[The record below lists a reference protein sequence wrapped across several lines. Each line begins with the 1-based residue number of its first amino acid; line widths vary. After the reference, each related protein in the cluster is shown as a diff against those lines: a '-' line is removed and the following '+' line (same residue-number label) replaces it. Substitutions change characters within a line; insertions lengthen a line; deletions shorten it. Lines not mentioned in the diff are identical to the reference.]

1 MNRALLFI
9 SICMIFC
16 VACDEDPTSTLV
28 PGLDENLIGVAQ
40 GIYGRVLFWEG
51 DFMPT
56 YPEDDSGGEV
66 YPVMREVCI
75 FEAVLHDDV
84 EWTYREITPGY
95 FSNLAANI
103 PSAFVTIVRSDRN
116 GYFEAELPT
125 GRYSLFV
132 REGGYYYANLVD
144 GAGYVF
150 TIEVK
155 EDEAAEVQFDIT
167 YMATY

>member
-1 MNRALLFI
+1 MYRAILLV
-9 SICMIFC
+9 SICLVLC
-16 VACDEDPTSTLV
+16 VACDKEPTTTFV
-28 PGLDENLIGVAQ
+28 PELDENLTGIVQ

-75 FEAVLHDDV
+75 FEAVLHHDV
-84 EWTYREITPGY
+84 EWTYVELEPGY
-95 FSNLAANI
+95 FTNLATDV
-103 PSAFVTIVRSDRN
+103 PTAFVAIARSNRN
-116 GYFEAELPT
+116 GYFEVELPP
-125 GRYSLFV
+125 GRYSIFV
-132 REGGYYYANLVD
+132 RENGYYYSNLFD

-150 TIEVK
+150 PVEVK
-155 EDEAAEVQFDIT
+155 EGEAEGIEFDIT